1 MSKIVN
7 SKGEWT
13 SETTSAEKLGEN
25 ICMSR
30 RNTLKHSTFV
40 LQREHFFPITCSTFW
55 IFLWYS
61 TASTL
66 LCVSVRLL
74 WLKLPDISP
83 WDFAEPRQRRRSWCR
98 KQLQLAW
105 VHWQS
110 RSFPVSHPAGPH
122 GAGLWMCLQMLAS
135 RVRRVAPLVGLKGQ
149 LRPTILA
156 LWCQIQGWAAM
167 WAPSIYNAQMVMEDH
182 RTLFL

>member
-1 MSKIVN
+1 MCTSDPCVQVILFCVYKWSPRLCIPLLNAHIVWI
-7 SKGEWT
+7 G
-13 SETTSAEKLGEN
+13 
-25 ICMSR
+25 
-30 RNTLKHSTFV
+30 F
-40 LQREHFFPITCSTFW
+40 QRTPNLEYATCSTFW

-149 LRPTILA
+149 LRPIILA